1 MATYSGN
8 TASESEQQ
16 PSNNED
22 EDQDQDQPEREKVEV
37 DKEYF
42 DEILGSL
49 EHLISL
55 FNILQIN
62 PSVAPLSP
70 SPSDEVPLGKTEV
83 RVPMSELQ
91 KVKKRSIK
99 SYTEGLVDL
108 LFTPETLRASTLK
121 GKSSKGQLRDTLDP
135 VKVNAIIEQVRS
147 VFKGAAVGYVEQL
160 ISQKCNSARK
170 LSTATGEH

>member
-1 MATYSGN
+1 MATYLGN

-16 PSNNED
+16 PNNNGD
-22 EDQDQDQPEREKVEV
+22 EDQDQDQPGRERVEV

-42 DEILGSL
+42 DEIRGSL
-49 EHLISL
+49 EYLIRL
-55 FNILQIN
+55 FNTLQIN
-62 PSVAPLSP
+62 PSLAPPSP
-70 SPSDEVPLGKTEV
+70 SPSDEVPLGNTEV
-83 RVPMSELQ
+83 RVPKSELQ

-121 GKSSKGQLRDTLDP
+121 GKSSKGQLRDSLDP

-147 VFKGAAVGYVEQL
+147 VFEDATVEYVEQL
-160 ISQKCNSARK
+160 IRQKCNCARK
-170 LSTATGEH
+170 